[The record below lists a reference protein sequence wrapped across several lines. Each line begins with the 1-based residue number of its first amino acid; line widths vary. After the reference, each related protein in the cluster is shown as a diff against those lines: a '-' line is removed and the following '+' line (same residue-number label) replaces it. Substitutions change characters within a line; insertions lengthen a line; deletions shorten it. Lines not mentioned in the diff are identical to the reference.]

1 MFLAY
6 YDESGDDGYPEYSSP
21 LFVLSSVYMPSTEWK
36 HIFERVANLRRQLR
50 DAFGLPV
57 KLEWHTKALLLNK
70 KPYRELGLDDL
81 ERLEMVD
88 RYCAAVGELDV
99 RIVNVVIHKP
109 IIRSRRYQVLDTCFQ
124 YSIQRIENDLL
135 RRDTDELFM
144 IITDEGREASMR
156 KTARRIQRVN
166 YIPSRFCGG
175 PYRREIERLI
185 EDPLAK
191 DSKHSH
197 FIQIADMVAF
207 VVYLHKLAELGAGS
221 YHNRMPA
228 QVTPERVR
236 CWLDLLKPSINLA
249 ASTKD
254 PYGIVCHPAQKT
266 PPTAH

>member
-21 LFVLSSVYMPSTEWK
+21 LFVLSSVYMPCTKWK
-36 HIFERVANLRRQLR
+36 QTFERVADLRRELR
-50 DAFGLPV
+50 DIFGLPV

-70 KPYRELGLDDL
+70 KPYRELELEDS
-81 ERLEMVD
+81 ERLAMVD
-88 RYCAAVGELDV
+88 RYCGTVGALDV

-109 IIRSRRYQVLDTCFQ
+109 AIRSRGYRVLDTCFQ

-135 RRDTDELFM
+135 RSDPDELFM

-156 KTARRIQRVN
+156 KTARRVQRVN
-166 YIPSRFCGG
+166 YIPSRFGEV
-175 PYRREIERLI
+175 PYRKEIERLI

-228 QVTPERVR
+228 QVTPERVQS
-236 CWLDLLKPSINLA
+236 WLDMLKPSINLA
-249 ASTKD
+249 ASGKD
-254 PYGIVCHPAQKT
+254 RYGIVCHPA
-266 PPTAH
+266 